1 MKQLF
6 STEMCVLVI
15 VFVVVNTLRKKPLL
29 SGNLLVGI
37 LLSVWVL
44 GLA

>member
-6 STEMCVLVI
+6 SNELCIRFT
-15 VFVVVNTLRKKPLL
+15 VFAAVNPLRKKPLL
-29 SGNLLVGI
+29 SGNLFVGI

-44 GLA
+44 GMA